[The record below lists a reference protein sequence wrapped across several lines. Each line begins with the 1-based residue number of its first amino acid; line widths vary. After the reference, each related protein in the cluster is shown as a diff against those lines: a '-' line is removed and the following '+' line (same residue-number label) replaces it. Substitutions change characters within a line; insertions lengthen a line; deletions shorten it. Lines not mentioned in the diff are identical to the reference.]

1 MDKKIFILSIL
12 LFVAIVGFSQKY
24 ITRNGYV
31 RFFSATPIE
40 NIEAVNNQASCIID
54 TETGEVFSKL
64 LVEAFHFEKA
74 LMQEHFNENYVESDK
89 FPQAILKGKI
99 TNPGSIGL
107 TQPGKQPVTLLAD
120 LTMHGVTKTI
130 EVKGTLES
138 GNGKLIAQAIFIVK
152 PSDFNIKIPKA
163 VANNIANEIEV
174 TVKFEMEPLK
184 K

>member
-1 MDKKIFILSIL
+1 MEKKLIL
-12 LFVAIVGFSQKY
+12 LTLLTAISSLGFSQKY
-24 ITRNGYV
+24 ATRNGYV

-54 TETGEVFSKL
+54 AETGEVVSKL
-64 LVEAFHFEKA
+64 LMEAFRFEKA

-89 FPQAILKGKI
+89 FPQSILKGKI
-99 TNPGSIGL
+99 TNLSSINL
-107 TQPGKQPVTLLAD
+107 TQPGKQPVTLIAD

-130 EVKGTLES
+130 EVKGTIE
-138 GNGKLIAQAIFIVK
+138 NRDGKLIAQAMFIVH
-152 PSDFNIKIPKA
+152 PSDFDIKIPKA
-163 VANNIANEIEV
+163 VANNIAKEIEV